1 MASPMWVEQINVEN
15 PYTKKK
21 YDFLLE
27 PESPHLILTG
37 KNGSGKTT
45 CLNEIIKIIYNKI
58 SQKIKMTD
66 FVQIDNANGII
77 DQDKRKISL
86 IHVLKFGSQRSMQ
99 FSPVS
104 GPTQQLTPER
114 GSQLHQILVNLRTQ
128 QAYAQEEQNTE
139 EVQKIKNKINRIES
153 KFKILFEDDQV
164 ELLFRREKIKYEIKI
179 NQQEMSFDSL
189 PDGFNSLLHIWSEL
203 WAMEEQLK
211 QKSENYFIIAFV
223 DEVETH
229 LHVSLQKRVLYFLT
243 QFFPKVQFFVT
254 THSPLVL
261 SSVDNAVIYDLG
273 ENKRYLSK
281 DLMGLNYGNLMMSH
295 LGLASDFDLQTTA
308 ELAELK
314 ALHRNPS
321 RTEEQTARMRAL
333 AQKLAEKS
341 HLLALHIWEELSEVP

>member
-1 MASPMWVEQINVEN
+1 MFLESIEIDN
-15 PYTKKK
+15 PYTHHW
-21 YDFLLE
+21 YHFRLE
-27 PESPHLILTG
+27 QDAPHLILTG
-37 KNGSGKTT
+37 KNGTGKTT
-45 CLNEIIKIIYNKI
+45 CLQIIA
-58 SQKIKMTD
+58 D
-66 FVQIDNANGII
+66 
-77 DQDKRKISL
+77 
-86 IHVLKFGSQRSMQ
+86 VLKKEYSDEYRYYNDEIRKLSFLYFDAKRSAVFQ
-99 FSPVS
+99 PVQ
-104 GPTQQLTPER
+104 GPTKDVIPRQ
-114 GSQLHQILVNLRTQ
+114 GNQLHQILVNLRTQ
-128 QAYAQEEQNTE
+128 QAYANEEKNRE
-139 EVQKIKNKINRIES
+139 DSEKYANAIKKIENQ
-153 KFKILFEDDQV
+153 FKILFENESL
-164 ELLFRREKIKYEIKI
+164 ELVFQRDKIQYQIKF
-179 NQQEMSFDSL
+179 NHYFLDFEHL
-189 PDGFNSLLHIWSEL
+189 PDGFNNLLHLWSHL
-203 WAMEEQLK
+203 WAEEEKLK
-211 QKSENYFIIAFV
+211 EAAEKYFILAFI
-223 DEVETH
+223 DEIETH

-243 QFFPKVQFFVT
+243 QFFPRVQFFVT